1 MREINTSGQYGG
13 QPKAQPKRKTYDPE
27 TLRIAE
33 VRAETCESC
42 EHFEGI
48 TRTRGDFVL
57 YGVKCTQ
64 CGCGS
69 RRIIDYPCPIG
80 RHPE

>member
-1 MREINTSGQYGG
+1 MKEINTTGRYGG
-13 QPKAQPKRKTYDPE
+13 LPVRSYRPAPD
-27 TLRIAE
+27 LRIAE
-33 VRAETCESC
+33 LRAEICESC